1 METREFQEEQ
11 NNLEQ
16 VEEYIEKR
24 ILTLQEKKEEL
35 REDISKGRKDMWEE
49 GRHVVSDFDDIV
61 DICQRSEVIVAD
73 EKQYVEN
80 LKELQKLEKM
90 KENPYF
96 ARIDVQDEYGPEE
109 SFYIGA
115 VGLKDEKTYEM
126 YVCDWRAP
134 ISSLFYGFDV
144 GDAWYEVD
152 GRRMD
157 VTLQRKR
164 QIQIE
169 EGQLQNI
176 YDTDS
181 SMHDAILG
189 KILSENTVNKLRV
202 IVSSIQKEQNT
213 AIRKIDKKAVLIYG
227 PAGSGK
233 TSVGLHRLA
242 YILYHQREQL
252 TAKNIVILSNSNIYH
267 SYVSGILPALCEDEV
282 SHSIFQDILQKGL
295 PRDIRIEGYYQQ
307 YKALEGLD
315 GEEVLRERKKFLEL
329 KYSKEM
335 LIFIGNYFEEYKFE
349 LPDLKYSGHLILSA
363 EDLSRKVARVIC
375 GSFKRKY
382 EIVEGTIRKLY
393 EDYFAEHKEEIYKE
407 IEEKVEDYISQQELE
422 VLYIKTKK
430 QVIQNALE
438 RLKERNKLDG
448 AAQLLQIMK
457 TYEAQL
463 TQQNGTASGMHA
475 QLQKDM
481 ERKHLWYEDAL
492 LYLLVRIYM
501 GEVHPLQN
509 VLHVLID
516 EAQDYSILHLLIL
529 KMLYPKSSYTL
540 LADVCQAISPV
551 TTIRSYGEFQWVF
564 GDDLEQLPLFK
575 SYRSSGSINALAF
588 RMMSQFQKEYSET
601 YSYFQREGKKPQ
613 YICSRNKYQ
622 TIQEKLK
629 VLENY
634 NMVGILTK
642 DESTARRIYEELTKC
657 GEIVQLID
665 KPYDEMKERIIVLPL
680 VYSKGLEFD
689 AVITYDFMQG
699 DGDDSFAGKMYLAC
713 TRALHELYFVE
724 ACELPIRW
732 QECREY
738 LEMVQ
743 ELQ

>member
-11 NNLEQ
+11 QYLEQ

-24 ILTLQEKKEEL
+24 IPVLQEKKDEL
-35 REDISKGRKDMWEE
+35 RKDIGKGRKDMWEE
-49 GRHVVSDFDDIV
+49 GRHGVNDFDDIV
-61 DICQRSEVIVAD
+61 DICLRSEGIVAD
-73 EKQYVEN
+73 EKQYIEK

-96 ARIDVQDEYGPEE
+96 ARIDIQDEYGPEE
-109 SFYIGA
+109 CFYIGA
-115 VGLKDEKTYEM
+115 VGLKDEKSHEM

-144 GDAWYEVD
+144 GEAWYEVE
-152 GRRMD
+152 GRRLD
-157 VTLQRKR
+157 VNLQRKR

-169 EGQLQNI
+169 DGQLQNI

-189 KILSENTVNKLRV
+189 KILSGNTVNKLRV

-252 TAKNIVILSNSNIYH
+252 SAKNIVILSNSNIYH

-295 PRDIRIEGYYQQ
+295 PGDLRIEGYYQQ
-307 YKALEGLD
+307 YKALQAKCVDELK
-315 GEEVLRERKKFLEL
+315 ERKQLLEI

-335 LIFIGNYFEEYKFE
+335 LGFIRKYFEEYEFV

-363 EDLSRKVARVIC
+363 EDLSRKVSRVTY
-375 GSFKRKY
+375 GSFKRRY
-382 EIVEGTIRKLY
+382 EGVEDTIRKLY
-393 EDYFAEHKEEIYKE
+393 EDYFAEHKEEIYE
-407 IEEKVEDYISQQELE
+407 ELEEKVRDYISQQELE
-422 VLYIKTKK
+422 VLYIKSKK
-430 QVIQNALE
+430 QVIHNALE
-438 RLKERNKLDG
+438 RLKERNKLDS
-448 AAQLLQIMK
+448 ATQLLHIVK
-457 TYEAQL
+457 AYEAHL
-463 TQQNGTASGMHA
+463 GGESSFASGMY
-475 QLQKDM
+475 
-481 ERKHLWYEDAL
+481 ERLKADLESNALWYEDAL
-492 LYLLVRIYM
+492 LYLLVRIYL
-501 GEVHPLQN
+501 GEIPIYQN

-516 EAQDYSILHLLIL
+516 EAQDYSMLHLAIL
-529 KMLYPKSSYTL
+529 KMLYPKSSYML

-551 TTIRSYGEFQWVF
+551 TTIGSYEEFQWVF
-564 GDDLEQLPLFK
+564 GEELEQLPLLK

-588 RMMSQFQKEYSET
+588 QMMSRFQKEYSQT
-601 YSYFQREGKKPQ
+601 YSYFQREGKRPR
-613 YICSRNKYQ
+613 YICSKNRYE
-622 TIQEKLK
+622 TIQKLLK
-629 VLENY
+629 GLEHY

-642 DESTARRIYEELTKC
+642 DEKEARRIHEELTKC
-657 GEIVQLID
+657 GEKVQLID

-689 AVITYDFMQG
+689 AVIASSFMEG
-699 DGDDSFAGKMYLAC
+699 EIDDSFASKMYLAC
-713 TRALHELYFVE
+713 TRALHELFFVE
-724 ACELPIRW
+724 TRELPTQC

-738 LEMVQ
+738 LEMVK
-743 ELQ
+743 E

>member
-1 METREFQEEQ
+1 MENREFQEEQ
-11 NNLEQ
+11 QYLEK
-16 VEEYIEKR
+16 VERYIEKR
-24 ILTLQEKKEEL
+24 ILVLLDKKAEL
-35 REDISKGRKDMWEE
+35 REDIGKGRKDMWEE
-49 GRHVVSDFDDIV
+49 GRHGVNDFDDIV
-61 DICQRSEVIVAD
+61 DICQRSEGIVAD

-90 KENPYF
+90 KYNPYF
-96 ARIDVQDEYGPEE
+96 ARIDIQDEYGPEE
-109 SFYIGA
+109 PFYIGA
-115 VGLKDEKTYEM
+115 VGLKDDKTFDM

-144 GDAWYEVD
+144 GKAWYEVD

-157 VTLQRKR
+157 VTLRRKR
-164 QIQIE
+164 QIQIA

-189 KILSENTVNKLRV
+189 SILSQNTVNKLRV

-252 TAKNIVILSNSNIYH
+252 TAKDIVILSNSNIYN

-282 SHSIFQDILQKGL
+282 SHSIFQELLQKGL
-295 PRDIRIEGYYQQ
+295 PVDVCIEGYYGQ
-307 YKALEGLD
+307 YKALQEQSD
-315 GEEVLRERKKFLEL
+315 REDIKKRKNWLQF

-335 LIFIGNYFEEYKFE
+335 PAFIQNYFEEYEFV
-349 LPDLKYSGHLILSA
+349 LSDLKYAGHLILSA
-363 EDLSRKVARVIC
+363 EDLSRKVTRINY

-382 EIVEGTIRKLY
+382 EGVEETIRKLY
-393 EDYFAEHKEEIYKE
+393 EDYFAEHKEDIYQE
-407 IEEKVEDYISQQELE
+407 IEGKVQDYISQQELE
-422 VLYIKTKK
+422 VLYIKAKK

-438 RLKERNKLDG
+438 RLKERNRLDG
-448 AAQLLQIMK
+448 EVQLLQIMK
-457 TYEAQL
+457 AYEEQMAL
-463 TQQNGTASGMHA
+463 QNKAALGMYTR
-475 QLQKDM
+475 LQRDLAN
-481 ERKHLWYEDAL
+481 KHLWYEDAL

-501 GEVHPLQN
+501 GEVRPLQN

-516 EAQDYSILHLLIL
+516 EAQDYSILHLTIL
-529 KMLYPKSSYTL
+529 KMLHPKSSYTL

-551 TTIRSYGEFQWVF
+551 TTIGSYEEFQWVF
-564 GDDLEQLPLFK
+564 GEELEQLPLLK

-588 RMMSQFQKEYSET
+588 HMMSRFQKEYSET
-601 YSYFQREGKKPQ
+601 YSYFQREGKKPR
-613 YICSRNKYQ
+613 YICSSNKYQ
-622 TIQEKLK
+622 TIHMLLK
-629 VLENY
+629 GLKHY
-634 NMVGILTK
+634 NMVCILTK
-642 DESTARRIYEELTKC
+642 DEGEARHIYEELTQC
-657 GEIVQLID
+657 GKVVQLID
-665 KPYDEMKERIIVLPL
+665 KPYDEMKEKIIVLPL

-689 AVITYDFMQG
+689 AVIACDFINSET
-699 DGDDSFAGKMYLAC
+699 DDSFASKMYLAC

-724 ACELPIRW
+724 EEELPEQW

-738 LEMVQ
+738 LEMVK
-743 ELQ
+743 EL

>member
-11 NNLEQ
+11 QYLER
-16 VEEYIEKR
+16 VERYIEKR
-24 ILTLQEKKEEL
+24 IPILLEKKDEL
-35 REDISKGRKDMWEE
+35 RKDIGKGRKDMWEE
-49 GRHVVSDFDDIV
+49 GRHGVNDFDDIV
-61 DICQRSEVIVAD
+61 DLTLRSEVIVSD
-73 EKQYVEN
+73 EKQYIEN

-96 ARIDVQDEYGPEE
+96 ARIDIQDEYGPAE

-115 VGLKDEKTYEM
+115 LGLKDDKTFDM

-144 GDAWYEVD
+144 GEAWYEVE
-152 GRRMD
+152 GRRLD
-157 VTLQRKR
+157 VNLQRKR
-164 QIQIE
+164 QIQIA

-189 KILSENTVNKLRV
+189 EILSGNTVNKLRV

-252 TAKNIVILSNSNIYH
+252 SAKNIVILSNSNIYH

-295 PRDIRIEGYYQQ
+295 PGDIRIEGYYQQ
-307 YKALEGLD
+307 YKALQAKCVVELK
-315 GEEVLRERKKFLEL
+315 ERKQLLEI

-335 LIFIGNYFEEYKFE
+335 LGFIRKYFEEYEFV

-363 EDLSRKVARVIC
+363 EDLSRKVSRVTY
-375 GSFKRKY
+375 GSFKRRY
-382 EIVEGTIRKLY
+382 EGVEDTIRKLY
-393 EDYFAEHKEEIYKE
+393 EDYFAEHKEEIYE
-407 IEEKVEDYISQQELE
+407 ELEEKVRDYISQQELE

-430 QVIQNALE
+430 QVIHNALE
-438 RLKERNKLDG
+438 RLKDRNRLDG
-448 AAQLLQIMK
+448 EVQLLEIVKAFEEKQ
-457 TYEAQL
+457 
-463 TQQNGTASGMHA
+463 SGAVMGMYA
-475 QLQKDM
+475 RLQADM
-481 ERKHLWYEDAL
+481 ADKHLWYEDAL

-501 GEVHPLQN
+501 GEVKTYQN

-516 EAQDYSILHLLIL
+516 EAQDYSMLHLAIL

-540 LADVCQAISPV
+540 LADVCQAISPA
-551 TTIRSYGEFQWVF
+551 TTIGSYEEFQWVF
-564 GDDLEQLPLFK
+564 GEELEQLPLLK

-588 RMMSQFQKEYSET
+588 QMMSRFQKEYSET
-601 YSYFQREGKKPQ
+601 YSYFQREGKKPR
-613 YICSRNKYQ
+613 YICSKNRYE
-622 TIQEKLK
+622 TIQKLLK
-629 VLENY
+629 GLDHY

-642 DESTARRIYEELTKC
+642 DEKEAHRIYEELTKC
-657 GEIVQLID
+657 GEKVQLID

-689 AVITYDFMQG
+689 AVIASNFMEG
-699 DGDDSFAGKMYLAC
+699 EIDDSFASSMYLAC
-713 TRALHELYFVE
+713 TRALHELFFVE
-724 ACELPIRW
+724 TRELPAQWQACEGD
-732 QECREY
+732 
-738 LEMVQ
+738 LELVK
-743 ELQ
+743 E

>member
-11 NNLEQ
+11 HYLEL

-24 ILTLQEKKEEL
+24 IPVLQEKKDEL
-35 REDISKGRKDMWEE
+35 RKDIGKGRKDMWEE
-49 GRHVVSDFDDIV
+49 GRHGVNDFDDIV
-61 DICQRSEVIVAD
+61 DISLRSEVIVSD
-73 EKQYVEN
+73 EKQYIEK
-80 LKELQKLEKM
+80 LKELQRLEKM

-96 ARIDVQDEYGPEE
+96 ARIDIQDEYGPEE
-109 SFYIGA
+109 RFYIGA
-115 VGLKDEKTYEM
+115 VGLKDEKSHEM

-144 GDAWYEVD
+144 GEAWYEVE
-152 GRRMD
+152 GRRLD
-157 VTLQRKR
+157 VDLHRKR

-169 EGQLQNI
+169 DGRLQNI

-189 KILSENTVNKLRV
+189 KILSGNTVNKLRV

-213 AIRKIDKKAVLIYG
+213 AIRKIDKRAVLIYG

-252 TAKNIVILSNSNIYH
+252 SAKNIVILSNSNIYH

-295 PRDIRIEGYYQQ
+295 PGDMRIEGYYQQ
-307 YKALEGLD
+307 YKALQTNG
-315 GEEVLRERKKFLEL
+315 GEELKERKKLLEI

-335 LIFIGNYFEEYKFE
+335 LAFLRKYFEEYEFVI
-349 LPDLKYSGHLILSA
+349 PDLKYGGYMILSA
-363 EDLSRKVARVIC
+363 EDLSRKVARVTC
-375 GSFKRKY
+375 GSFKRRY
-382 EIVEGTIRKLY
+382 ESVEETIRKLY
-393 EDYFAEHKEEIYKE
+393 EDYFAEHKEEICEE
-407 IEEKVEDYISQQELE
+407 IEGKVGDYISGQELE

-430 QVIQNALE
+430 QVIHNALE
-438 RLKERNKLDG
+438 RLKERNRLDG
-448 AAQLLQIMK
+448 ATQLLQIMK
-457 TYEAQL
+457 AYEAYL
-463 TQQNGTASGMHA
+463 GGEGSFASGMYDRLKA
-475 QLQKDM
+475 DLESKA
-481 ERKHLWYEDAL
+481 LWYEDAL
-492 LYLLVRIYM
+492 IYLLVRIYL
-501 GEVHPLQN
+501 GEVSVYQN

-516 EAQDYSILHLLIL
+516 EAQDYSILHLAIL

-551 TTIRSYGEFQWVF
+551 TSIGNYKEFQWVF
-564 GDDLEQLPLFK
+564 GEELEQLPLLK

-588 RMMSQFQKEYSET
+588 QMMSRFQKEYSET
-601 YSYFQREGKKPQ
+601 YTYFPREGKKPQ
-613 YICSRNKYQ
+613 YICSKNIYV
-622 TIQEKLK
+622 TIQKLLK
-629 VLENY
+629 DLEQY

-642 DESTARRIYEELTKC
+642 DEAEAYRVHEELSKYKDM
-657 GEIVQLID
+657 VQLIN
-665 KPYDEMKERIIVLPL
+665 KPYDEMKERIVVLPL

-689 AVITYDFMQG
+689 AVIACDFMNSKK
-699 DGDDSFAGKMYLAC
+699 DDCFASQMYLAC

-724 ACELPIRW
+724 SEQLSTEWKA
-732 QECREY
+732 CREY
-738 LEMVQ
+738 LEIV
-743 ELQ
+743 EE

>member
-11 NNLEQ
+11 KYLEQ

-24 ILTLQEKKEEL
+24 IPVLQEKQKEL
-35 REDISKGRKDMWEE
+35 REDIGKGRKDMWEE
-49 GRHVVSDFDDIV
+49 GRHGVSDFDDIV
-61 DICQRSEVIVAD
+61 DICQRSEGIVAD
-73 EKQYVEN
+73 EKQYIEK

-96 ARIDVQDEYGPEE
+96 ARIDIQDEYGPEE
-109 SFYIGA
+109 RFYIGA
-115 VGLKDEKTYEM
+115 LGLKDEKSHEM
-126 YVCDWRAP
+126 YICDWRAP

-144 GDAWYEVD
+144 GEAWYEVE
-152 GRRMD
+152 GRRLD
-157 VTLQRKR
+157 VNLQRKR

-169 EGQLQNI
+169 NGQLQNI

-189 KILSENTVNKLRV
+189 KILSGNTVNKLRV

-252 TAKNIVILSNSNIYH
+252 SAKNIVILSNSNIYH

-295 PRDIRIEGYYQQ
+295 PGDIRIEGYYQQ
-307 YKALEGLD
+307 YKALQANGG
-315 GEEVLRERKKFLEL
+315 GELKERKKLMEL

-335 LIFIGNYFEEYKFE
+335 LGFIRKYFEEYEFE
-349 LPDLKYSGHLILSA
+349 LTDLKYSGHLILSA
-363 EDLSRKVARVIC
+363 EDLSRKVARVTY
-375 GSFKRKY
+375 GSFKRRY
-382 EIVEGTIRKLY
+382 ESVEETIRKLY
-393 EDYFAEHKEEIYKE
+393 EDYFAERKEEICEE
-407 IEEKVEDYISQQELE
+407 IEGKVEDYISQQELE

-430 QVIQNALE
+430 QVIHNALE

-448 AAQLLQIMK
+448 TTQLLQIVK
-457 TYEAQL
+457 AYEAHMDGESSL
-463 TQQNGTASGMHA
+463 ASGMYDRLKA
-475 QLQKDM
+475 DLENKA
-481 ERKHLWYEDAL
+481 LWYEDTL
-492 LYLLVRIYM
+492 LYLLVRIYL
-501 GEVHPLQN
+501 GEVPTYQN

-516 EAQDYSILHLLIL
+516 EAQDYSMLHLAIL

-551 TTIRSYGEFQWVF
+551 TTIGSYEEFEWVF
-564 GDDLEQLPLFK
+564 GEELEQLPLLK

-588 RMMSQFQKEYSET
+588 QMMSRFQKEYSQT

-622 TIQEKLK
+622 TIQELLK
-629 VLENY
+629 DLEHY
-634 NMVGILTK
+634 NMVGVLTK
-642 DESTARRIYEELTKC
+642 DEAEARHVHEELSKC
-657 GEIVQLID
+657 GEKVQLIA

-689 AVITYDFMQG
+689 AVIACDFMQG
-699 DGDDSFAGKMYLAC
+699 NADERFASKMYLAC

-724 ACELPIRW
+724 EQELPAQW

-738 LEMVQ
+738 LEMVK
-743 ELQ
+743 E

>member
-11 NNLEQ
+11 LYLEQ

-24 ILTLQEKKEEL
+24 IPVLQEKKKEL
-35 REDISKGRKDMWEE
+35 REDIGKGRKDMWEE
-49 GRHVVSDFDDIV
+49 GRHGVSDFDDIV
-61 DICQRSEVIVAD
+61 DICQRSEGIVAD
-73 EKQYVEN
+73 EKQYIEK

-96 ARIDVQDEYGPEE
+96 TRIDIQDEYGPEE
-109 SFYIGA
+109 RFYIGA
-115 VGLKDEKTYEM
+115 VGLKDEKTHEM

-144 GDAWYEVD
+144 GEAWYEVE
-152 GRRMD
+152 GRRLD
-157 VTLQRKR
+157 VNLQRKR
-164 QIQIE
+164 QIQIA

-189 KILSENTVNKLRV
+189 EILSGNTVNKLRV

-252 TAKNIVILSNSNIYH
+252 SAKNIVILSNSNIYH

-282 SHSIFQDILQKGL
+282 SHSIFQDILRKGL
-295 PRDIRIEGYYQQ
+295 PGDIRIEGYYQQ
-307 YKALEGLD
+307 YKALQAKCVDELK
-315 GEEVLRERKKFLEL
+315 ERKQLLEI

-335 LIFIGNYFEEYKFE
+335 LWFIQKYFEEYEFV

-363 EDLSRKVARVIC
+363 EDLSRKVSRVTY
-375 GSFKRKY
+375 GSFKRRY
-382 EIVEGTIRKLY
+382 EGVENTIRKLY
-393 EDYFAEHKEEIYKE
+393 EDYFAEHKEEIYE
-407 IEEKVEDYISQQELE
+407 GLEEKVQDYISQQELE
-422 VLYIKTKK
+422 VLYVKTKK
-430 QVIQNALE
+430 QVIHNALE

-448 AAQLLQIMK
+448 TTQLLQIVK
-457 TYEAQL
+457 AYEAHL
-463 TQQNGTASGMHA
+463 GGENSLALGMY
-475 QLQKDM
+475 
-481 ERKHLWYEDAL
+481 ERLKADLENKALWYEDAL
-492 LYLLVRIYM
+492 LYLLVRIYL
-501 GEVHPLQN
+501 GEVRPFQN
-509 VLHVLID
+509 VLHVLVD
-516 EAQDYSILHLLIL
+516 EAQDYSMLHLAIL

-540 LADVCQAISPV
+540 LADVCQAISPA
-551 TTIRSYGEFQWVF
+551 TTIGSYEEFQWVF
-564 GDDLEQLPLFK
+564 GEELEQLPLLK

-588 RMMSQFQKEYSET
+588 QMMRRFQKEYSET
-601 YSYFQREGKKPQ
+601 YSYFQREGKRPR
-613 YICSRNKYQ
+613 YICSKNRYE
-622 TIQEKLK
+622 TIQKLLK
-629 VLENY
+629 GLDHY

-642 DESTARRIYEELTKC
+642 DEKEAHRIHGELTKC
-657 GEIVQLID
+657 GEKVQLID

-689 AVITYDFMQG
+689 AVIASSFMEG
-699 DGDDSFAGKMYLAC
+699 EIDDSFASKMYLAC
-713 TRALHELYFVE
+713 TRALHELFFVE
-724 ACELPIRW
+724 TRELTAQWQACG
-732 QECREY
+732 EY
-738 LEMVQ
+738 LETVK
-743 ELQ
+743 E